1 MLKVDDLR
9 AWYGATQALFGV
21 SFELAEGET
30 VALVGTNG
38 AGKTTTVRAIAG
50 VIEAVGKLS
59 FGNEDISSLAPY
71 MRARLGIA
79 TVPEGRGLFWH
90 MTVLQNLSLGAG
102 PGRKSDPS
110 KVLDLFPALRSRMA
124 SRASDL
130 SGGEQQ
136 MLAIARA
143 VMREPRLLIL
153 DEPSLG
159 LAPRI
164 VDEVYAQLS
173 VLQETGVTIL
183 LVEQS
188 IPRAAAFAQ
197 RLCLLRTGQVATI
210 VEASDTDSVREL
222 STLALGDSAR
232 GSQ

>member
-1 MLKVDDLR
+1 MLRVDDLR

-30 VALVGTNG
+30 LALVGTNG

-50 VIEAVGKLS
+50 ITDAVGTITL
-59 FGNEDISSLAPY
+59 GGEDISSLAPFL
-71 MRARLGIA
+71 RARLGIA
-79 TVPEGRGLFWH
+79 TVAEGRGLFWH
-90 MTVLQNLSLGAG
+90 MTVLENLSLGAG
-102 PGRKSDPS
+102 PGRKSDPGR
-110 KVLDLFPALRSRMA
+110 VLELFPPLQSRMT

-143 VMREPRLLIL
+143 VMRQPRLLIL

-164 VDEVYAQLS
+164 VDEVYSQLA
-173 VLQETGVTIL
+173 VLQSTGVTIL

-188 IPRAAAFAQ
+188 IPRAARFAQ
-197 RLCLLRTGQVATI
+197 RLCLLRTGQVAAL
-210 VEASDTDSVREL
+210 VDASDADAVNEL
-222 STLALGDSAR
+222 SSLALGDATTS
-232 GSQ
+232 